1 MLTIILTVAFS
12 IWFTSSMLMLCF
24 YFNAKLACAREN
36 KGFKIPLRAF
46 LYYHFCPIVHTIKCL
61 RILNRM
67 FELKRQRGM

>member
-12 IWFTSSMLMLCF
+12 VWLTSSLFMVGF
-24 YFNAKLACAREN
+24 YLNAKIAYAREN
-36 KGFKIPLRAF
+36 KGFKMPLRMF

-61 RILNRM
+61 KILNRI